1 MMAGSKYPSTK
12 ASEHIRWC
20 IVSTILCHALTSCR
34 TAETG
39 QLWEPTPAELWPVKI
54 ESGASESFDIQ
65 VGRTVIGLLNNL
77 SYLMTVDENRFAES
91 INRLASDFSDT
102 SSGRAATI
110 RNVRALASSW
120 NTGNAQ

>member
-1 MMAGSKYPSTK
+1 
-12 ASEHIRWC
+12 
-20 IVSTILCHALTSCR
+20 
-34 TAETG
+34 
-39 QLWEPTPAELWPVKI
+39 VKI

-77 SYLMTVDENRFAES
+77 SYLMTVDENRFVES